1 MSRFGAIKSERA
13 SRPPGREAETETPA
27 TGSPSRT
34 PARVGKKAISG
45 YFSAEMSRDLH
56 RLGLEQDKSLQ
67 ALMGEAL
74 DDLLRKYGKHPYGER

>member
-1 MSRFGAIKSERA
+1 VSRFGAIKSERV
-13 SRPPGREAETETPA
+13 GRSSGGENEATAPVA
-27 TGSPSRT
+27 GAAGRT

-56 RLGLEQDKSLQ
+56 RLGIEQDRSLQ

-74 DDLLRKYGKHPYGER
+74 DDPLRKYGKHPYGER

>member
-1 MSRFGAIKSERA
+1 VSRFGAIKSERA
-13 SRPPGREAETETPA
+13 GRSSGGEKEAAVPA
-27 TGSPSRT
+27 AEAIART

>member
-1 MSRFGAIKSERA
+1 MR
-13 SRPPGREAETETPA
+13 RPRLSLRPELHL
-27 TGSPSRT
+27 GS
-34 PARVGKKAISG
+34 AKKAISG

-56 RLGLEQDKSLQ
+56 RLGLEHDKSLQ

>member
-13 SRPPGREAETETPA
+13 SRSSGSEAEAETPA
-27 TGSPSRT
+27 TGSQSRT

>member
-1 MSRFGAIKSERA
+1 MSRFGAIKSDRTGRS
-13 SRPPGREAETETPA
+13 SRREAEAEAPA
-27 TGSPSRT
+27 PCSSSRT

-56 RLGLEQDKSLQ
+56 LLGLEQDKSLQ

-74 DDLLRKYGKHPYGER
+74 DDLLRKYGMHPYGER

>member
-1 MSRFGAIKSERA
+1 VSRFGAIKSERA
-13 SRPPGREAETETPA
+13 SRPAGSETEAPA
-27 TGSPSRT
+27 SGSPSRT

-45 YFSAEMSRDLH
+45 YFSAEMSRGLH
-56 RLGLEQDKSLQ
+56 LLGLEQAKSLQ